1 MLLVA
6 KLLTGGTT
14 MNRNVLFGP
23 AVAMMLSA
31 VTWASEVAIKMK
43 DLPPAVRKTVEEQS
57 KGATLRGLS
66 KEVEAGK
73 TYYEAEL
80 KVDGHSK
87 DVLIDPAGT
96 VVEIEEE
103 TALDSV
109 PEPARVSIERE
120 AGKRRIVSVESVTT
134 NNKIVAYEAKVQ
146 DTGKTFEIKVSL
158 DGTLM
163 K

>member
-1 MLLVA
+1 
-6 KLLTGGTT
+6 
-14 MNRNVLFGP
+14 MNRNILFVTASAVL
-23 AVAMMLSA
+23 LSA
-31 VTWASEVAIKMK
+31 VGLASEVAIKMK
-43 DLPPAVRKTVEEQS
+43 DLPAAVRKTVEEQS

-73 TYYEAEL
+73 TRYEAEL
-80 KVDGHSK
+80 KVDGRNK
-87 DVLIDPAGT
+87 DVLIDPAGA

-103 TALDSV
+103 ATLDSL
-109 PEPARVSIERE
+109 PEPVRAAIEKQ
-120 AGKRRIVSVESVTT
+120 AGKRKIMGVESVTK

-146 DTGKTFEIKVSL
+146 DTGKASEIKVAP

>member
-1 MLLVA
+1 MSRSIFFVA
-6 KLLTGGTT
+6 VSATL
-14 MNRNVLFGP
+14 
-23 AVAMMLSA
+23 LSA
-31 VTWASEVAIKMK
+31 VSLASEIAIKMK

-80 KVDGHSK
+80 KVGGHTK
-87 DVLIDPAGT
+87 DVLIDPSGA

-103 TALDSV
+103 
-109 PEPARVSIERE
+109 VSLESLPQPVRDAIEKQ
-120 AGKRRIVSVESVTT
+120 AGKRKVVSVESVTKD
-134 NNKIVAYEAKVQ
+134 NQIVAYEAKVQ
-146 DTGKTFEIKVSL
+146 DAGKTVEIKVTPS
-158 DGTLM
+158 GTLT